1 MRHQSQLIW
10 LGVALSGCATP
21 APQPFEVIHGGPQ
34 TGIQAN
40 SSQAGVVTDRF
51 ELDELFKQLTSRQL
65 PAPELPVVDFDK
77 NVVIYVARDPK
88 PSAGYGLKVRS
99 VKCARGVMSV
109 DMQEVNPQGNANQAQ
124 MITQPYVLLTTA
136 RCPNLVQVE
145 VTGADLAAP
154 RPIRVAPKSP

>member
-1 MRHQSQLIW
+1 MRHHLVHLSW
-10 LGVALSGCATP
+10 LGVALSACATP
-21 APQPFEVIHGGPQ
+21 VPQPFEVIDSGPQ

-40 SSQAGVVTDRF
+40 SSQAAVVTDGF

-88 PSAGYGLKVRS
+88 LTAGYALKVRS
-99 VKCARGVMSV
+99 VKCARGVMTV
-109 DMQEVNPQGNANQAQ
+109 DMQEVNPKGNANQAQ
-124 MITQPYVLLTTA
+124 MITQPYVLVTTA
-136 RCPNLVQVE
+136 RCPNLLQVD

-154 RPIRVAPKSP
+154 RPIRVAPK